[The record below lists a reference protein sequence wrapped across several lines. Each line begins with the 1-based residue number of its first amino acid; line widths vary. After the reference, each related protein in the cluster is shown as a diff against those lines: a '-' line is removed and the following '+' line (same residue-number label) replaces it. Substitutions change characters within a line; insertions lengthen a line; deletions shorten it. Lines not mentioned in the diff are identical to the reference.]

1 MSLCLQ
7 LSTMNWICYPGGLCW
22 RNRQMMS
29 KVAVFCHHARPRR
42 GQEVCG
48 MNHAPARG
56 AHSSWTPRCTTLHPC
71 SPGTNDIAGAGGL
84 GPRKKGKSRSSMVNK
99 VHSHGRIV
107 CPEENSLAVDAKH
120 VCTRMV
126 FRNSNRTLSVFK
138 DSCERSQA
146 QIQESVGRKYSQ
158 VVPVRLNIIS
168 KR

>member
-1 MSLCLQ
+1 MSLYLQ

-22 RNRQMMS
+22 SNRQMMS

-42 GQEVCG
+42 GQEACG

-56 AHSSWTPRCTTLHPC
+56 AHSSLAPRCTTLHPC
-71 SPGTNDIAGAGGL
+71 SPGTNDISGAGGL
-84 GPRKKGKSRSSMVNK
+84 GPREERKGQVPPGK
-99 VHSHGRIV
+99 VHSGGRTV

-138 DSCERSQA
+138 DSCERFVCPKPKSQSLLV
-146 QIQESVGRKYSQ
+146 INTLR
-158 VVPVRLNIIS
+158 
-168 KR
+168 